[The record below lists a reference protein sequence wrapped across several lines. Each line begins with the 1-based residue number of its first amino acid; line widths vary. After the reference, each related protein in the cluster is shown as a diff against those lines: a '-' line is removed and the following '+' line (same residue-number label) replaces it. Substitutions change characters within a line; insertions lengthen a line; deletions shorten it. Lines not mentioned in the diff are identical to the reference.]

1 MMTMSILILF
11 GCIQLGQALIII
23 LHPQMAR
30 YLLLSWLN
38 LSDRE
43 FRLLGL
49 LPLIIGI
56 VLIGM
61 AFCVA
66 NAPEVLTTLRMAWE
80 FIK

>member
-1 MMTMSILILF
+1 MMMSILILF

-30 YLLLSWLN
+30 DLLTSWLN
-38 LSDRE
+38 LSDRK

-56 VLIGM
+56 FLMGM
-61 AFCVA
+61 AFCVE